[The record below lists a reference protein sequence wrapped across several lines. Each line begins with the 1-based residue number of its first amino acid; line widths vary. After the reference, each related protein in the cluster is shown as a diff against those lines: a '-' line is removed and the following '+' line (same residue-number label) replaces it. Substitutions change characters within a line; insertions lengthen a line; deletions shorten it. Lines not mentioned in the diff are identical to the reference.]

1 MSLKILQLDFAK
13 FGFVPFCFFVHEAKK
28 RYLLANL
35 GLAKPWKWRNV
46 TWKKGTILKRMVNH
60 LRNHH
65 FFLGGKMWNGLL
77 KKYVKL
83 YFYRLPCL
91 KAQPEG
97 LPTWISQQGSLY
109 YQAKQCISKKGNPW
123 KTTIDSSKFDF
134 PPPKRVPRTFF
145 DRIVKFLFTMPK
157 GAQCLYHRALQKGS
171 ICGWP
176 CTLPGCQWKMKV
188 KHKNN
193 ITLFQRKP

>member
-13 FGFVPFCFFVHEAKK
+13 FGFVPFCFFVHEIKK

-65 FFLGGKMWNGLL
+65 FFLGEKMWNGLL

-91 KAQPEG
+91 KVQPEG

-134 PPPKRVPRTFF
+134 PPP
-145 DRIVKFLFTMPK
+145 
-157 GAQCLYHRALQKGS
+157 QKGPTHFFWS
-171 ICGWP
+171 HREVSLHHAERRAVPLPSSLAKRLDLWM
-176 CTLPGCQWKMKV
+176 TLHPPRMPVENESQ
-188 KHKNN
+188 
-193 ITLFQRKP
+193 T